1 MRIIRVFIVIAGSK
15 AMRHKKRAPKVEKEK
30 TKEKIPTVFLR
41 AAQISSLREKLTTFQ
56 IIIRN

>member
-1 MRIIRVFIVIAGSK
+1 MFIVIAGSK

-30 TKEKIPTVFLR
+30 TKEKKSNGFLR
-41 AAQISSLREKLTTFQ
+41 AAQISSKGREKLTTFEI